1 MHRNVVPSAVTSQT
15 SNRRNVRSSLGRTTR
30 CCGRTVGLKSRPQTW
45 TAQPPWTEMT
55 EATSG
60 ATWTPNKVE
69 SLSNMDAVL
78 FLDVDG
84 VLHHAQPRSQAQ
96 MFRKQCMDLL
106 REVLEETGA
115 KIVLSTS
122 WRLTEN
128 GRATVAAELAK
139 NGCPQF
145 VSRTPSL
152 AQFQRPK
159 EILAWVTKYEPKAW
173 VAVDDW
179 PLHTEPLMGG
189 HFVQTRN
196 RVGLEPSTIAR
207 IKELFRDQGQAG
219 QPSKH
224 VVDRSESIAA
234 RRQDIFNAAATKP
247 AKAVVAPGPSPAST
261 PSQPVLS
268 AQQQPPRQPSTG
280 IGQPSRRLP
289 PPTPQQ
295 PPQEELGLVRS
306 MHRTQGF
313 AKAFARA
320 DATTEMT
327 TEMAGAA
334 VVRPVKSPSYA
345 YAPGG
350 AQLPVRAVAQL
361 PARTG
366 ARGGRLASTI
376 SC

>member
-1 MHRNVVPSAVTSQT
+1 
-15 SNRRNVRSSLGRTTR
+15 
-30 CCGRTVGLKSRPQTW
+30 
-45 TAQPPWTEMT
+45 
-55 EATSG
+55 
-60 ATWTPNKVE
+60 
-69 SLSNMDAVL
+69 
-78 FLDVDG
+78 
-84 VLHHAQPRSQAQ
+84 
-96 MFRKQCMDLL
+96 
-106 REVLEETGA
+106 
-115 KIVLSTS
+115 
-122 WRLTEN
+122 
-128 GRATVAAELAK
+128 
-139 NGCPQF
+139 
-145 VSRTPSL
+145 
-152 AQFQRPK
+152 
-159 EILAWVTKYEPKAW
+159 
-173 VAVDDW
+173 
-179 PLHTEPLMGG
+179 MGG

-234 RRQDIFNAAATKP
+234 RRQDIFNAAATMP
-247 AKAVVAPGPSPAST
+247 AKAVVAPGPAST
-261 PSQPVLS
+261 PSQPALS
-268 AQQQPPRQPSTG
+268 AQQHPPRQPSTG

-295 PPQEELGLVRS
+295 PPQEEIGLVRS

-320 DATTEMT
+320 DATTEM
-327 TEMAGAA
+327 AGAA
-334 VVRPVKSPSYA
+334 VVTPVKSPSYA

>member
-1 MHRNVVPSAVTSQT
+1 
-15 SNRRNVRSSLGRTTR
+15 
-30 CCGRTVGLKSRPQTW
+30 
-45 TAQPPWTEMT
+45 MT

-247 AKAVVAPGPSPAST
+247 AKAVVAPGPSPASI

>member
-1 MHRNVVPSAVTSQT
+1 
-15 SNRRNVRSSLGRTTR
+15 
-30 CCGRTVGLKSRPQTW
+30 
-45 TAQPPWTEMT
+45 MT

-207 IKELFRDQGQAG
+207 IKELFRDQGHAG

-224 VVDRSESIAA
+224 VGDRSEAIAA
-234 RRQDIFNAAATKP
+234 RRQDIFNAAATMP
-247 AKAVVAPGPSPAST
+247 AKAVVAPGPAST
-261 PSQPVLS
+261 PSQPALS
-268 AQQQPPRQPSTG
+268 AQQHPPRQPSTG

-295 PPQEELGLVRS
+295 PPQEDVGLVRS

-320 DATTEMT
+320 DATTEM
-327 TEMAGAA
+327 AGAA
-334 VVRPVKSPSYA
+334 VVTPVKSPSYA

>member
-1 MHRNVVPSAVTSQT
+1 
-15 SNRRNVRSSLGRTTR
+15 
-30 CCGRTVGLKSRPQTW
+30 
-45 TAQPPWTEMT
+45 MT

-207 IKELFRDQGQAG
+207 IKELFRDQGHAG

-224 VVDRSESIAA
+224 VGDRSEAIAA
-234 RRQDIFNAAATKP
+234 RRQDIFNAAATMP
-247 AKAVVAPGPSPAST
+247 AKAVVAPGPAST
-261 PSQPVLS
+261 PSQPALS
-268 AQQQPPRQPSTG
+268 AQQHPPRQPSTG
-280 IGQPSRRLP
+280 IG
-289 PPTPQQ
+289 
-295 PPQEELGLVRS
+295 PQEDVGLVRS

-320 DATTEMT
+320 DATTEM
-327 TEMAGAA
+327 AGAA
-334 VVRPVKSPSYA
+334 VVTPVKSPSYA